1 MRVRVARAPWGP
13 VITFAAVI
21 MMMMKTPRGAARW
34 DCHHGS
40 PGASDPKGPTVDEP
54 YEELAVD
61 LISRTEKAV
70 RSLGSLSE
78 DTGIQ
83 FQVEDAVDA
92 VERALPDDYEAP
104 AETRRPIIAGI
115 VQDILSGALYKD

>member
-1 MRVRVARAPWGP
+1 MEAPVAR
-13 VITFAAVI
+13 
-21 MMMMKTPRGAARW
+21 
-34 DCHHGS
+34 S
-40 PGASDPKGPTVDEP
+40 KGPTVPEP
-54 YEELAVD
+54 YEDLAVD

-104 AETRRPIIAGI
+104 AELRRPIIAGI
-115 VQDILSGALYKD
+115 VQDILTGALYED